1 MSQRF
6 DRLRIRQLDQSLA
19 SFRQLNA
26 KQPPEGGW
34 ARAIRE
40 SLGMSQR
47 QLAERMG
54 VSKTTVYSAERNEA
68 RGAIKLESLEALA
81 DGLDCDL
88 VYAFVPSESLE
99 ATLEKRAE
107 EVAGKLVEAV
117 STSMELEEQ
126 GVPYEERRR
135 QVAELALEL
144 LAKRPAD
151 FWDD

>member
-1 MSQRF
+1 
-6 DRLRIRQLDQSLA
+6 
-19 SFRQLNA
+19 
-26 KQPPEGGW
+26 
-34 ARAIRE
+34 
-40 SLGMSQR
+40 MSQR